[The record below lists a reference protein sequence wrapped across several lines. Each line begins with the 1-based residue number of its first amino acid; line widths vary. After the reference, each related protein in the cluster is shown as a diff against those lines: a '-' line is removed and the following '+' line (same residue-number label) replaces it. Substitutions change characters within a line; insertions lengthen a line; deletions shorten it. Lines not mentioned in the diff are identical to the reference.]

1 MLRQLFTRPTK
12 RAIQAGG
19 TVLLAG
25 AMVCGSVPAYSLGVL
40 KPRQVTPIVQPNE
53 PAVTCNDRAIYEY
66 KYLPNAYVTY
76 GRKIIYDWAE
86 CVGLISEYQKYQLI
100 EENTVMS
107 RGQFVEYLYRL
118 SGSPEVKNLPAQ
130 SPYGDIKT
138 DDPRFPVVMWAR
150 QRGIT
155 WGWSDGNFHYDTP
168 ASEAATALMVYRLAG
183 SPSVTVEVDDPNAYF
198 LYTPWKE
205 KWPNMPYNS
214 ELHKAYTWLYYGL
227 QNPNNKDSI
236 ENVSYRQYGIVSPN
250 DEFEWLT
257 YATYEQAIEVIRLA
271 DKSFR
276 FK

>member
-1 MLRQLFTRPTK
+1 MLRQLFAHPTK
-12 RAIQAGG
+12 RTIQVGG

-40 KPRQVTPIVQPNE
+40 KPRQVTPIVHPNE

-76 GRKIIYDWAE
+76 SRKIIYDWAE

-100 EENTVMS
+100 EENTVIS

-155 WGWSDGNFHYDTP
+155 WGWSDGNFHYDAP
-168 ASEAATALMVYRLAG
+168 AGEKTTVLMAYRLAG
-183 SPSVTVEVDDPNAYF
+183 SPKVKLQDKSSILAPETWETY
-198 LYTPWKE
+198 Y
-205 KWPNMPYNS
+205 PNMPHGS
-214 ELHKAYTWLYYGL
+214 ELHYAYTWALYGSWDLEQDAKY
-227 QNPNNKDSI
+227 
-236 ENVSYRQYGIVSPN
+236 
-250 DEFEWLT
+250 LT
-257 YATYEQAIEVIRLA
+257 YRGIGLANKAPYWDSMWTHDATYEQAFEVLRLA
-271 DKSFR
+271 DTRGIF
-276 FK
+276 

>member
-1 MLRQLFTRPTK
+1 MLRQLFARPTK
-12 RAIQAGG
+12 RVIQAGG

-40 KPRQVTPIVQPNE
+40 KPRQVTPIVQPGE

-66 KYLPNAYVTY
+66 KYLPNGYVDY
-76 GRKIIYDWAE
+76 SRKIIYDWAE

-100 EENTVMS
+100 EENTVIS

-150 QRGIT
+150 ERGIT
-155 WGWSDGNFHYDTP
+155 WGWNDGNFHYDTP

-183 SPSVTVEVDDPNAYF
+183 SPNVTVEVDDPNAYF

-227 QNPNNKDSI
+227 QNPNNKDSV
-236 ENVSYRQYGIVSPN
+236 ENVSYRQHGIVSPN

-257 YATYEQAIEVIRLA
+257 YATYEQAFEVIRLA
-271 DKSFR
+271 DKSFK

>member
-1 MLRQLFTRPTK
+1 MLRQLFARPTK
-12 RAIQAGG
+12 RAIQASG

-100 EENTVMS
+100 EENTVIS

-155 WGWSDGNFHYDTP
+155 WGWSDGNFHYDAP
-168 ASEAATALMVYRLAG
+168 AGEKTTVLMAYRLAG
-183 SPSVTVEVDDPNAYF
+183 SPKVKLQDKSSILAPETWETY
-198 LYTPWKE
+198 Y
-205 KWPNMPYNS
+205 PNMPHGS
-214 ELHKAYTWLYYGL
+214 ELHYAYTWALYGSWDLEQDAKY
-227 QNPNNKDSI
+227 
-236 ENVSYRQYGIVSPN
+236 
-250 DEFEWLT
+250 LT
-257 YATYEQAIEVIRLA
+257 YRGIGLANKAPYWDSMWTHDATYEQAFEVLRLA
-271 DKSFR
+271 DTRGIF
-276 FK
+276 

>member
-12 RAIQAGG
+12 RAIQTGG

-76 GRKIIYDWAE
+76 SRKIIYDWAE

-100 EENTVMS
+100 EENTVIS

-150 QRGIT
+150 ERGIT

-168 ASEAATALMVYRLAG
+168 AGDSTIVLMLYRLAG
-183 SPSVTVEVDDPNAYF
+183 KPDVNVPEYHREAWSDP
-198 LYTPWKE
+198 WDKE
-205 KWPNMPYNS
+205 WPNMPYGS
-214 ELHKAYTWLYYGL
+214 ELHKAYLWITQKISLEKEGYINEYYNVRFGMNFNAQSGKNSWFTFAEYDL
-227 QNPNNKDSI
+227 AFSALRVADSL
-236 ENVSYRQYGIVSPN
+236 GA
-250 DEFEWLT
+250 F
-257 YATYEQAIEVIRLA
+257 
-271 DKSFR
+271 DK
-276 FK
+276 